1 VSDDTS
7 ACDSEVTLAE
17 LKWRCRRGML
27 ELDVFLQRFLQRGY
41 AELDAPQREI
51 FFELL
56 DYPDQEL
63 LELLL
68 GQIHALEPA
77 HNDMAERIRSAASA
91 FNQPRTPS
99 SIKESH

>member
-1 VSDDTS
+1 MSDDN
-7 ACDSEVTLAE
+7 EVSLAQ

-27 ELDVFLQRFLQRGY
+27 ELDTLLQRFLKAGY
-41 AELDAPQREI
+41 AELDARQRKV

-68 GQIHALEPA
+68 GQIHALKPE
-77 HNDMAERIRSAASA
+77 HDEVAERIRVVASFKA
-91 FNQPRTPS
+91 EPFA
-99 SIKESH
+99 